1 MSSQVAYSGI
11 SAKIKAMGSRLLS
24 PAQYE
29 ELAGCSSVSDAI
41 AYLKNLPAYADCL
54 AHFDAASMHREQ
66 LERVISSSL
75 QSDFIRLYKFANT
88 EQKQFLSIY
97 FLRFEIALVK
107 ECLCTLFSPEK
118 VELDFSIISDFF
130 LRHTRIDLN
139 ALNSSN
145 NISEFVEKTIDSELY
160 PLLLEISEKPNTG
173 LAEYEMALD
182 TYYFTQFWKKIQKFL
197 SKKDFEAIS
206 AIYGAQIDMLNFQ
219 WIYRAKKYLNFS
231 VGQIYSMVIPIH
243 HKLKKTQLAAM
254 MDADSVESLLA
265 LIEESYYGKFVPDD
279 GIFALEDVY
288 YDLQHTINDKI
299 SRQNPYSAAVI
310 NDYLYKKETER
321 NHIISII
328 EGIRYGMDTNSILAN
343 IPHGGN
349 V

>member
-1 MSSQVAYSGI
+1 MGSQVAYSGI

-41 AYLKNLPAYADCL
+41 AYLKNLPAYTDCL
-54 AHFDAASMHREQ
+54 SRFDSANMHREQ

-75 QSDFIRLYKFANT
+75 QSDFIRLYKFANAK
-88 EQKQFLSIY
+88 QKQFLSIY
-97 FLRFEIALVK
+97 LLRFEVALVK

-118 VELDFSIISDFF
+118 IELDFSIIEDLFY
-130 LRHTRIDLN
+130 RHTGIELSALN
-139 ALNSSN
+139 ASS
-145 NISEFVEKTIDSELY
+145 NISEFIEKTSDSDIY
-160 PLLLEISEKPNTG
+160 QVLLDVSEQSNAG

-182 TYYFTQFWKKIQKFL
+182 TFYFTQFWKRIKKFL

-206 AIYGAQIDMLNFQ
+206 TIYGSQIDMLNFQ

-231 VGQIYSMVIPIH
+231 VGQIYTMVIPINY
-243 HKLKKTQLAAM
+243 KLKKSQLAAM
-254 MDADSVESLLA
+254 MEAESIEALLA
-265 LIEESYYGKFVPDD
+265 VIEESYYGKFVPDD
-279 GIFALEDVY
+279 GIFSLEEVY
-288 YDLQHTINDKI
+288 YNLQRTINDKV
-299 SRQNPYSAAVI
+299 SRKNPYSAAII
-310 NDYLYKKETER
+310 NEYLYRKETER

-343 IPHGGN
+343 IPHN
-349 V
+349 I